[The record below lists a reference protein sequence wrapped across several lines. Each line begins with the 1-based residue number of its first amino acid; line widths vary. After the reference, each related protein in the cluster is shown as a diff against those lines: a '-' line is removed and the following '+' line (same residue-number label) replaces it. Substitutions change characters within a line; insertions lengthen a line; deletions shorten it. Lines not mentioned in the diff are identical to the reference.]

1 MPFSPINHL
10 FNTNGRPTLPHFS
23 IYLWKNTPF
32 LPWSR
37 YVKKSDKEM
46 KKKPCIQVI
55 SRKSNFIF
63 KYPDPSLTFFIIY
76 NFWQGAHFWWAKK
89 SIIFFHIVYDPA
101 RVVVFF
107 PNPIQKKTLNL
118 EKELKNNLSKTNI
131 SVHPKQCSSRKKM
144 FS

>member
-37 YVKKSDKEM
+37 YVKKFDKEM

-63 KYPDPSLTFFIIY
+63 KYPDPSLIFFIIY

-89 SIIFFHIVYDPA
+89 SIIFFHIVYDSA
-101 RVVVFF
+101 RVVVHIFSK
-107 PNPIQKKTLNL
+107 PNS
-118 EKELKNNLSKTNI
+118 KENFKSWKRIKEQPVQN
-131 SVHPKQCSSRKKM
+131 
-144 FS
+144 